1 MTTPRSVAIERLAYT
16 LAAPG
21 LAVVPNVFPDS
32 PVNTV
37 VQLAGAAGIGG
48 WILAAKSDEP
58 GAGRKILRW
67 SPLVFAA
74 AVDVAAKHT
83 PGWGPWWLDG
93 LLAAGWAAAGSVVLP
108 YSRHARRRHR
118 PALAAPTPRLRPAPA
133 QEPSPAR
140 PDDRADQL
148 TRQARMLWERAG
160 MPARTHIVQAT
171 RHPAMRNDLT
181 ILLRASEIGR
191 PITGLSE
198 ASVAAAFG
206 VHESDVALADV
217 AIQPGRQGGPGWLEA
232 SITPDANARRR
243 KAPTD
248 QERWTDQVGGPK
260 GGAPGSDLVHKTRD
274 DERRVTFYRAKMAD
288 TTDTPRIDLAKV
300 CRGLSLP
307 EDDSC
312 VFVLIDGTEFLISA
326 FDTPPLSAIFP
337 ATRELLT
344 PDAKGMYVCGF
355 TITGQPVKTMVYQ
368 HDKNA
373 PAHGL
378 ILGVSRSGKTQF
390 FAIQMAAQSLDGE
403 VVWLG
408 TVRKDEKTTVL
419 GKYIDRQ
426 GSNALW
432 MARSLRAA
440 KALCEIRAEMPWPHD
455 GQPHDYK
462 PGDPRCPYR
471 QLNVYADEFMTAA
484 QDGDFG
490 EFIQTDGEDLT
501 VTGLK
506 YGIGFNPAGQ
516 SPFAHNGFST
526 EMKNNLRQNSRPVIF
541 NMGTP
546 AATRKAAE
554 GTMENAYDVPTIP
567 ARYSRSEGSA
577 IERAM
582 RGEADPENG
591 VSTGGVAVIVLD
603 NGRAVLMR
611 SLYADFDTDLS
622 GLFPGEVNRLTDFE
636 ISELEK
642 RGLWFDWNE
651 PVRPG
656 EFWPEPDEDGDGTG
670 GKGSTKSGTRQAGP
684 QVTSPREAL
693 EAIKKLTSAP
703 APARATAATGNTD
716 NGPKVRE
723 NRDSVPPDL
732 LLMAAE
738 LVISSRFGSQ
748 SMLQRKLRVGFA
760 LADALMDAMEAR
772 GLVGP
777 ADGSRAR
784 EVLVPTGAA
793 DDVLRELRADLEPAL
808 RD

>member
-1 MTTPRSVAIERLAYT
+1 MTTPRSVALERLAYT
-16 LAAPG
+16 LAAPA
-21 LAVVPNVFPDS
+21 LAVAPNLYPDS
-32 PVNTV
+32 PVNQI

-48 WILAAKSDEP
+48 WILAAKSDQP

-67 SPLVFAA
+67 SPLVLAA
-74 AVDVAAKHT
+74 AVDVAAAHT
-83 PGWGPWWLDG
+83 TGFGPYAADG
-93 LLAAGWAAAGSVVLP
+93 LLAAGWAAAGYLVMP
-108 YSRHARRRHR
+108 FSRHARRRHR
-118 PALAAPTPRLRPAPA
+118 PALAAPAPQPAPA
-133 QEPSPAR
+133 DALEEPVAR
-140 PDDRADQL
+140 PDDGADQL
-148 TRQARMLWERAG
+148 TRAARLLWEQAG
-160 MPARTHIVQAT
+160 MPGRTHLVKAT
-171 RHPAMRNDLT
+171 RHPGMRHDMT
-181 ILLRASEIGR
+181 ILLRASETGR
-191 PITGLSE
+191 PITGLNE
-198 ASVAAAFG
+198 AAVAAPFG
-206 VHESDVALADV
+206 VHSSDVVLAEV
-217 AIQPGRQGGPGWLEA
+217 AIQPGRQGGPGWMEA
-232 SITPDANARRR
+232 RLTPDANTRRR

-248 QERWTDQVGGPK
+248 QERWADKVGSPK
-260 GGAPGSDLVHKTRD
+260 GGAPGSELVHKSRD
-274 DERRVTFYRAKMAD
+274 DDRGVTFYRAKM
-288 TTDTPRIDLAKV
+288 TDSTETPRIDLPKV
-300 CRGLSLP
+300 CRGLGLP

-312 VFVLIDGTEFLISA
+312 VFVLTDGSEFLISA
-326 FDTPPLSAIFP
+326 FDEPPLSQIFR

-378 ILGVSRSGKTQF
+378 TLGVSRSGKTQF
-390 FAIQMAAQSLDGE
+390 FAIHMAAQSLDGE
-403 VVWLG
+403 VVWLS

-419 GKYIDRQ
+419 GRYIDRQ

-471 QLNVYADEFMTAA
+471 QLNVYGDEFMTAA
-484 QDGDFG
+484 QDAEFG
-490 EFIQTDGEDLT
+490 EFIQKDGEDLT

-526 EMKNNLRQNSRPVIF
+526 EMKDNLRQNSRPVIF
-541 NMGTP
+541 NMGSP
-546 AATRKAAE
+546 GATRKAAE

-567 ARYSRSEGSA
+567 ARYSRNEGSA

-622 GLFPGEVNRLTDFE
+622 ALFPDQVNRLTDYE
-636 ISELEK
+636 ISELDK

-656 EFWPEPDEDGDGTG
+656 EFWPEPDEDDESQSRSRRGG
-670 GKGSTKSGTRQAGP
+670 GKGGGRSAKGTGRGSGQAA
-684 QVTSPREAL
+684 SPRQAL
-693 EAIKKLTSAP
+693 EAIKSLT
-703 APARATAATGNTD
+703 
-716 NGPKVRE
+716 
-723 NRDSVPPDL
+723 
-732 LLMAAE
+732 
-738 LVISSRFGSQ
+738 
-748 SMLQRKLRVGFA
+748 
-760 LADALMDAMEAR
+760 DA
-772 GLVGP
+772 
-777 ADGSRAR
+777 
-784 EVLVPTGAA
+784 
-793 DDVLRELRADLEPAL
+793 
-808 RD
+808 

>member
-1 MTTPRSVAIERLAYT
+1 MTTPRSAALERLAYT
-16 LAAPG
+16 LAAPV
-21 LAVVPNVFPDS
+21 LAVAPNVFPDS

-48 WILAAKSDEP
+48 WVLAAKSDEP

-67 SPLVFAA
+67 SPLVLAA
-74 AVDVAAKHT
+74 AVDVAAKNT
-83 PGWGPWWLDG
+83 PGFGPYWLDG
-93 LLAAGWAAAGSVVLP
+93 LLAAGWAAAGFVVMP
-108 YSRHARRRHR
+108 FSRHTRRGHR
-118 PALAAPTPRLRPAPA
+118 PALAAPAPQLMPARVAP
-133 QEPSPAR
+133 EPSVAQ
-140 PDDRADQL
+140 PDDGADPL
-148 TRQARMLWERAG
+148 TREARILWERAG
-160 MPARTHIVQAT
+160 MPARTHIVKAT
-171 RHPAMRNDLT
+171 RHPGMRHDLT
-181 ILLRASEIGR
+181 VLLRASETGR
-191 PITGLSE
+191 PISGLTPE
-198 ASVAAAFG
+198 AVGAAFG
-206 VHESDVALADV
+206 VAAADVTLADV
-217 AIQPGRQGGPGWLEA
+217 AIQPGRQGGPGWMEA
-232 SITPDANARRR
+232 LVTPEANARRR
-243 KAPTD
+243 TQPTD
-248 QERWTDQVGGPK
+248 AERWVDRVAGPK
-260 GGAPGSDLVHKTRD
+260 GGAPGSELVHKSRD
-274 DERRVTFYRAKMAD
+274 NERGVTFYRAKM
-288 TTDTPRIDLAKV
+288 TDSTESPRIDLPKV
-300 CRGLSLP
+300 CRGLGLP

-312 VFVLIDGTEFLISA
+312 VFVLIDGSEFLISA
-326 FDTPPLSAIFP
+326 FDTPPLSQIFP

-378 ILGVSRSGKTQF
+378 TLGVSRSGKTQF
-390 FAIQMAAQSLDGE
+390 FAINMAAQSLAGQ
-403 VVWLG
+403 VVWLS

-419 GKYIDRQ
+419 GRYIDRQ

-484 QDGDFG
+484 QDPDFG
-490 EFIQTDGEDLT
+490 EFIQKDGDDLT

-526 EMKNNLRQNSRPVIF
+526 EMKDNLRQNSRPVIF
-541 NMGTP
+541 NMGSP

-554 GTMENAYDVPTIP
+554 GTMENPYDVPTIP
-567 ARYSRSEGSA
+567 ARYSRTEGSA

-611 SLYADFDTDLS
+611 SLYADFDTDLAD
-622 GLFPGEVNRLTDFE
+622 LFPEEVYRLTDHE

-656 EFWPEPDEDGDGTG
+656 EFWPEPDEGDEDEGRSHRRG
-670 GKGSTKSGTRQAGP
+670 GGGGGNGGGGRGSKNGNRRFEQAA
-684 QVTSPREAL
+684 SPRQAL
-693 EAIKKLTSAP
+693 EAIKNLS
-703 APARATAATGNTD
+703 G
-716 NGPKVRE
+716 V
-723 NRDSVPPDL
+723 
-732 LLMAAE
+732 
-738 LVISSRFGSQ
+738 
-748 SMLQRKLRVGFA
+748 
-760 LADALMDAMEAR
+760 
-772 GLVGP
+772 
-777 ADGSRAR
+777 
-784 EVLVPTGAA
+784 
-793 DDVLRELRADLEPAL
+793 
-808 RD
+808 